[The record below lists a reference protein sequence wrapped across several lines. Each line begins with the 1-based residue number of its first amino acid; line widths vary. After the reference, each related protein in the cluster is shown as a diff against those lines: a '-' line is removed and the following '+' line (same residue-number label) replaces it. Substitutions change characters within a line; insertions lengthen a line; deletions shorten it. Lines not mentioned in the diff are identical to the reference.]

1 MPQTNGSGELK
12 TALQVLHEAATRA
25 SVGGRMLRSAEERL
39 LHLAAQAALDL
50 FGATAASIA
59 MYEDGALV
67 FRAAAGPTADVVV
80 GLSLGPSDGIVGY
93 VFSTGEPV
101 ALADITADPR
111 HDRKTAAL
119 IGYEPR
125 SVLAV
130 PLVVDGGVV
139 GVLEMFDKNG
149 DESFSVR
156 DMELVPTFAAVVAS
170 AIGGTRVQRDLPAL
184 LAGALARISPDL
196 SGDQV
201 EGVITEVT
209 AGIDA
214 GGQSA
219 FWSLVDRVSRLRDL
233 GENELELTSD
243 ILDAVETHRSHR
255 RAGRAAR

>member
-1 MPQTNGSGELK
+1 MPHTDGPSELEI
-12 TALQVLHEAATRA
+12 AFQVLREAATRA
-25 SVGGRMLRSAEERL
+25 SVGGRMLQGAEEQL

-50 FGATAASIA
+50 FGATAASVA
-59 MYEDGALV
+59 MHEDGALV
-67 FRAAAGPTADVVV
+67 FKAAAGPSADVVV

-111 HDRKTAAL
+111 HDRRTAAV

-130 PLVVDGGVV
+130 PIVVDGSVV

-156 DMELVPTFAAVVAS
+156 DMELVPTFAAVVAA
-170 AIGGTRVQRDLPAL
+170 AIGGTRVQRDLPML

-196 SGDQV
+196 LGDQV
-201 EGVITEVT
+201 EALIAEVT
-209 AGIDA
+209 AGMDGA
-214 GGQSA
+214 GQSA

-255 RAGRAAR
+255 RAGRSAR